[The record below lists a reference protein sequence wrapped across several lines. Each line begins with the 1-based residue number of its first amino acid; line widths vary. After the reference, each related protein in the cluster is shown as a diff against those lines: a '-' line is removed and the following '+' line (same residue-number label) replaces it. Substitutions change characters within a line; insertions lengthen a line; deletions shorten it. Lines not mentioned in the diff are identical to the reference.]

1 MFFDFERFGRIQ
13 DIGLGLDWDQETF
26 AREVA
31 HRAVVLSQLRLRR
44 GSVIAVAH
52 AGTAHFLA
60 DLFSIW
66 RVGATAACLDASLTA
81 AELQTVVDFAKPAA
95 LLVDGAS
102 PAGALSIPV
111 LQLATLRPTH
121 AAMPAVNIRSDD
133 AALVLFTSGTTGA
146 PKGVVLTFRALKTRL
161 ELNAAAIGTAPLRRA
176 LVTLPTHFGHGLIG
190 NALTPLTNGG
200 DIVLCPSG
208 ISLGDRLGRII
219 DEHAVTFL
227 SSVPSL
233 WKIALASGKPPI
245 GNSLLRV
252 HVGSA
257 PLSTNLWSE
266 IATWSRADVVNC
278 YGMTETANWIAG
290 ACSRT
295 DGIADGLVGH
305 PWGGVAAVM
314 DDRGT
319 IQRRGDGEI
328 VLQTPCLMQGYFDR
342 PDLTAAVVSN
352 GWFRTGDR
360 GTVDEV
366 GRIWLTGRIKDEI
379 NRAGFKIQPAE
390 IDLLLEQHP
399 DVAEACVFAVPDPIT
414 GEAIGA
420 AVRPAGAATIDPS
433 SLRSWCGERLRR
445 SAVPEYWFVVREIP
459 RNARGKVN
467 RAALRQTLLGKAATL
482 KTPIKVIA
490 DDVSPAVAALAETP
504 ALLDKPRGDIDIR
517 RAVKLAWTSVL
528 DRSSFQ
534 SDMRW
539 NDAGGDSID
548 ALSLL
553 HYLERAL
560 RRSMPMELLRIGM
573 RPSDLVRN
581 IAAICGPI
589 DQQHGRE
596 QSDPQI
602 PLVFLMPPAYG
613 DLPALAEFR
622 AALSG
627 RIRFDV
633 IKYPPLVDM
642 IDHGAGFDSLV
653 DVAVNRIN
661 AVCKNQACRLA
672 GYSFGGWVAFEVAHR
687 LIKSGRRVDLLALID
702 TRIERPSEETSSFL
716 AKAKDY
722 VGRTWSRPDI
732 LYRDVVWL
740 ILNLLVRH
748 CPLRVLRQI
757 DDLAQMM
764 SGPIAVSFR
773 IEILTLI
780 RAHAIRR
787 WEFKPLDVPT
797 TLLRADDVPSGRPD
811 HGWGTLCSQLIV
823 RPISGGHRSLLEP
836 QYRDELCAQF
846 VRTVEDAAQDRGNS
860 VASPREGRQAGSQ
873 DS

>member
-1 MFFDFERFGRIQ
+1 MLFDFERFGRIR
-13 DIGLGLDWDQETF
+13 DIGLALDWDQEAF
-26 AREVA
+26 EREVA
-31 HRAVVLSQLRLRR
+31 RRAVVLSQLRPGR
-44 GSVIAVAH
+44 GSIIAVAH

-60 DLFSIW
+60 DLFAIW
-66 RVGATAACLDASLTA
+66 RVGATAACLDASLTG
-81 AELQTVVDFAKPAA
+81 AELRTVVDFAKPAA

-102 PAGALSIPV
+102 PAGTLSIPV

-121 AAMPAVNIRSDD
+121 ATTTAVDVRPDD

-146 PKGVVLTFRALKTRL
+146 PKGVVLSFRALKTRL
-161 ELNAAAIGTAPLRRA
+161 ELNAAAIGAAPLRRT

-200 DIVLCPSG
+200 DIVLCPPG

-219 DEHAVTFL
+219 DEHAISFL
-227 SSVPSL
+227 SSVPNL
-233 WKIALASGKPPI
+233 WKIALGSGKAPN

-305 PWGGVAAVM
+305 PWGGIAAVI
-314 DDRGT
+314 DDRGI

-328 VLQTPCLMQGYFDR
+328 VLQSPCLMQGYFDR

-360 GTVDEV
+360 GTVDEL

-379 NRAGFKIQPAE
+379 NRAGFKVQPAE

-399 DVAEACVFAVPDPIT
+399 DVAEACVFAIPDPIT

-420 AVRPAGAATIDPS
+420 AIRPAVAATINVS
-433 SLRSWCGERLRR
+433 SLRSWCRERLRR
-445 SAVPEYWFVVREIP
+445 NAVPEYWFVVQEIP

-467 RAALRQTLLGKAATL
+467 RTALRQALLANADTLTRRNE
-482 KTPIKVIA
+482 VIA
-490 DDVSPAVAALAETP
+490 DGIPPRVATDAEIP
-504 ALLDKPRGDIDIR
+504 RPRGDIDIR
-517 RAVKLAWTSVL
+517 RAVKRAWTTVL
-528 DRSSFQ
+528 DRRSFQ

-539 NDAGGDSID
+539 SDAGGDSID

-553 HYLERAL
+553 HYLERFL
-560 RRSMPMELLRIGM
+560 GRSMPMDLLRIGM
-573 RPSDLVRN
+573 RPSDLIRD
-581 IAAICGPI
+581 IATICDPI
-589 DQQHGRE
+589 DQQPSSG
-596 QSDPQI
+596 QSDSRL

-633 IKYPPLVDM
+633 IQYPPLGEM
-642 IDHGAGFDSLV
+642 IDRGAGFDLLV

-661 AVCKNQACRLA
+661 AMCKNQICRLA
-672 GYSFGGWVAFEVAHR
+672 GYSFGGWVAFEAARR
-687 LIKSGRRVDLLALID
+687 LIKSGRRVDLLLID
-702 TRIERPSEETSSFL
+702 TRLERPSEETSSFL
-716 AKAKDY
+716 AKATAY
-722 VGRTWSRPDI
+722 VGRTLSHPGK
-732 LYRDVVWL
+732 LYQDGVWQTL
-740 ILNLLVRH
+740 SLLVRH
-748 CPLRVLRQI
+748 CPLSVLRQI
-757 DDLAQMM
+757 DGLAQIVP
-764 SGPIAVSFR
+764 GPPAVAFR
-773 IEILTLI
+773 IEILTLL

-787 WEFKPLDVPT
+787 WDFKPLDVPT
-797 TLLRADDVPSGRPD
+797 TLLRSDDAPSSRPD
-811 HGWGTLCSQLIV
+811 HGWGTLCSQLTV
-823 RPISGGHRSLLEP
+823 RPIPGGHRSLLEP
-836 QYRDELCAQF
+836 QYRDALCAQF
-846 VRTVEDAAQDRGNS
+846 VRTVEDAAPDRWES
-860 VASPREGRQAGSQ
+860 VGSPWEADDKR
-873 DS
+873 